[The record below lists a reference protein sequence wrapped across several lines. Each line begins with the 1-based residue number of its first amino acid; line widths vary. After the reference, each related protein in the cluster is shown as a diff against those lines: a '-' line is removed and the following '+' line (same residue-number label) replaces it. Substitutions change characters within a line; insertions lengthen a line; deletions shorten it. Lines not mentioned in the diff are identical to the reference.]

1 MNINI
6 SLIQSEKI
14 RALIMWWLAIGEFYY
29 PFVFPALLL
38 VNSVYLAKSKRNMS
52 SAMELSLVRVE
63 LEKNY

>member
-1 MNINI
+1 MNMNI

-14 RALIMWWLAIGEFYY
+14 RALIMWWLAIGAFYS

-38 VNSVYLAKSKRNMS
+38 VSSVYLAMSKRNMS
-52 SAMELSLVRVE
+52 SAMELSLVSVE